1 MGTNLNSQQKEA
13 VQHTSGPLLVIAGA
27 GSGKTRVIIEKI
39 AYLIQEKK
47 IPAKN
52 IYAISFTNK
61 AGQEL
66 RQRAKNILGDSSNGL
81 HISTF
86 HALGIEILRKEHE
99 KAGYKKNFSIID
111 AEDINQILA
120 DIVGYSDNN
129 VINSIAYKI
138 SKWKNSCISIENL
151 EKLITDITDLD
162 HFKIYKQYIERL
174 KTYQIMDF
182 DDLLAIPVHILTHNP
197 EIKYKWQNKIQYLM
211 VDEYQDTNSAQY
223 HLLKLLRQSSPNFTV
238 VGDDDQS
245 IYSWRGANAD
255 NLNALQKDFPNLT
268 VIKFEQNY
276 RSTNS
281 ILQTA
286 NKLIGNNIKIFHKQL
301 WSELGIGS
309 PIQVLAVN
317 NEEEMINTVLR
328 KISTHHL
335 QNSTDYN
342 DYAILYRSNHQAR
355 ILELALQNK
364 NMPYN
369 ISGGQSFFSSSEIK
383 DIIAYLRL
391 IINNDDDMAFLRIIN
406 IPKRNIGIGTIKKL
420 VEYATS
426 RRLPLFA
433 VIDEA
438 GFAEVCNNTQLN
450 ILINFQMFI
459 KDISSHQDN
468 VSDTIKYLLQA
479 IDYEH
484 YLYQTID
491 KAEKKWDNVIK
502 FTSWIVK
509 KSLEDNKTLANII
522 QNIMLVSVLSNNE
535 DSTTIGINLS
545 TIHAAK
551 GLEYKY
557 VYIIDCEEGILPHQE
572 SINNDTNGDTIA
584 EERRLMYVAI
594 TRAKYEL
601 TILYS
606 LNRKKQG
613 ELMSASPS
621 RFIKEMDN
629 PHLIDQTKEQNQI
642 ITDTQAINDKFAL
655 LKNRLKKTEKH

>member
-13 VQHTSGPLLVIAGA
+13 VQHTTGPLLVIAGA

-66 RQRAKNILGDSSNGL
+66 RQRAKSILGELSTGL

-86 HALGIEILRKEHE
+86 HSLGIEILRKEHE
-99 KAGYKKNFSIID
+99 IAGYKKNFSIID
-111 AEDINQILA
+111 SEDISQILA
-120 DIVGYSDNN
+120 DIIGYSDNN
-129 VINSIAYKI
+129 VIHSIAYKI
-138 SKWKNSCISIENL
+138 SKWKNACISIENL
-151 EKLITDITDLD
+151 EKLITDVSDLD
-162 HFKIYKQYIERL
+162 HFKVYKQYIERL

-182 DDLLAIPVHILTHNP
+182 DDLLAIPVHILKNNP
-197 EIKYKWQNKIQYLM
+197 EIKYKWQSKIQYLM

-223 HLLKLLRQSSPNFTV
+223 QLLKLLRHSHPNFTV

-245 IYSWRGANAD
+245 IYSWRGANAE
-255 NLNALQKDFPNLT
+255 NLNSLQKDFPNLQ

-286 NKLIGNNIKIFHKQL
+286 NKLIGNNTKIFHKQL
-301 WSELGIGS
+301 WSELGTGN

-328 KISTHHL
+328 KISTHHS
-335 QNSTDYN
+335 QNGNDYN

-364 NMPYN
+364 NVPYN

-383 DIIAYLRL
+383 DIIAYFRL

-406 IPKRNIGIGTIKKL
+406 IPKRNIGVSTIKKL
-420 VEYATS
+420 VEYASS
-426 RRLPLFA
+426 RKISLFA
-433 VIDEA
+433 AIDEA
-438 GFAEVCNNTQLN
+438 GFAEICNPPQLN

-459 KDISSHQDN
+459 KDISSHQEN

-479 IDYEH
+479 VDYEY
-484 YLYQTID
+484 YLYQTVD
-491 KAEKKWDNVIK
+491 KAEKKWDNVVK
-502 FTSWIVK
+502 FTSWIAK
-509 KSLEDNKTLANII
+509 KSLEDNKTLANIV
-522 QNIMLVSVLSNNE
+522 QNIMLISVLSNNE
-535 DSTTIGINLS
+535 DSPTIGINLS

-572 SINNDTNGDTIA
+572 SIKNDIDGDTIS

-601 TILYS
+601 TILYC

-613 ELMSASPS
+613 EFMSVSPS

-629 PHLIDQTKEQNQI
+629 PYLIDQTKEQNQV

-655 LKNRLKKTEKH
+655 LKNRLKKTEKL

>member
-66 RQRAKNILGDSSNGL
+66 RQRAKNILGDFSNGL

-129 VINSIAYKI
+129 MINSIAYKI

-197 EIKYKWQNKIQYLM
+197 DIKYKWQNKIQYLM

-223 HLLKLLRQSSPNFTV
+223 HLLKLLRQSYPNFTV

-255 NLNALQKDFPNLT
+255 NLNSLQKDFPNLT

-406 IPKRNIGIGTIKKL
+406 IPKRNIGISTIKQL

-433 VIDEA
+433 AIDEA
-438 GFAEVCNNTQLN
+438 GFAEICNNIQLN

-459 KDISSHQDN
+459 KDISLHQDN

-484 YLYQTID
+484 YLYQTVD

-509 KSLEDNKTLANII
+509 KSIEDNKTLANII

-535 DSTTIGINLS
+535 DNTTIGINLS

-601 TILYS
+601 TILYC

-613 ELMSASPS
+613 ELMSVSPS

-655 LKNRLKKTEKH
+655 LKNRLKKCNH